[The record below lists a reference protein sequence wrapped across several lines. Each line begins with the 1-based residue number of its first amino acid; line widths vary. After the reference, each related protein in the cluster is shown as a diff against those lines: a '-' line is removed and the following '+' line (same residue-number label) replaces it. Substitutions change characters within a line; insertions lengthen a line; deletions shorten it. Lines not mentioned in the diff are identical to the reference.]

1 MWLAF
6 GLTLCSAWGLQ
17 IPLVLIICHKC
28 VTQVSGKEDC
38 RGEGGISPGLEVTQ
52 WLECGPRGSV
62 HIRHM
67 GTTGS
72 AAIVGGLVCALPSRW
87 NFPCGQWKGS
97 ETPPCRKLFCLFGCR
112 CLYVFFRKKVK
123 IIAQSFPGL

>member
-1 MWLAF
+1 M
-6 GLTLCSAWGLQ
+6 
-17 IPLVLIICHKC
+17 
-28 VTQVSGKEDC
+28 TQVSGKEDC

-72 AAIVGGLVCALPSRW
+72 AAIVGGVGLCSTKPMELSLWPVERIRNSSMQKAVLLVWLPAL
-87 NFPCGQWKGS
+87 
-97 ETPPCRKLFCLFGCR
+97 CLQVSVCF
-112 CLYVFFRKKVK
+112 L
-123 IIAQSFPGL
+123 